1 MKEWKEM
8 KLFISFYR
16 IIIIKWEDV
25 DVLSVAI
32 VAIMGGVVI
41 ALAGII
47 TDTLTKK
54 QKVNLKAIEK
64 EIELEKLRLETY
76 TMETEKLRLE
86 LEQSKVLLLEEKQNS
101 TK

>member
-1 MKEWKEM
+1 M
-8 KLFISFYR
+8 
-16 IIIIKWEDV
+16 
-25 DVLSVAI
+25 DVLSIAM

-47 TDTLTKK
+47 TDTFTKK
-54 QKVNLKAIEK
+54 QKMNLKAIEK
-64 EIELEKLRLETY
+64 EVELEKLRLETY

>member
-1 MKEWKEM
+1 
-8 KLFISFYR
+8 
-16 IIIIKWEDV
+16 V